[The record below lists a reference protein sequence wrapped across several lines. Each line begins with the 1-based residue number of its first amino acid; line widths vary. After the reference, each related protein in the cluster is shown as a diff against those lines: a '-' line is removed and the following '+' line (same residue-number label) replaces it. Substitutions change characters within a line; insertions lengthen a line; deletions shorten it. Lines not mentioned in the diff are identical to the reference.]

1 MKNSECFGVC
11 CLLTITL
18 MIGWQAGRYFDQMPI
33 AFLNANQTRTKN
45 VLFPFTQ
52 TIKEITPSTFSQT
65 SHSKYNFKT
74 GVHVFRHDLTKWNAD
89 DNICDNLPPNLKKAT
104 LHTAHGDTPIYVH
117 NPSEDIH
124 VSGSLVRSR
133 TWEPHLLN
141 LMAGHL
147 RKDPELQFMDLGA
160 NLGVFSLAMAKF
172 GRQVIAVEPLSIN
185 LHRFCASI
193 KAGKLTE
200 KITIVYN
207 ALSDKR
213 ENVSLG
219 IDRRNVGGTYIVNN
233 KNMNKV
239 KGSSVGGQ
247 YKDIVMTAK
256 LDDILKIP
264 GFDFKKVI
272 IKMDVEGYE
281 NFVLNGGQIFFD
293 QVDVQ
298 AVLMEWM
305 WQRSGNAAKEI
316 LAFYAKRGYKPY
328 TPGSNAPL
336 KTSLSHA
343 WPVDVIWR
351 KS

>member
-18 MIGWQAGRYFDQMPI
+18 MIGWQAGRYFDQMPV

-52 TIKEITPSTFSQT
+52 TINKITPSTFSQT
-65 SHSKYNFKT
+65 SHLKYNFKT

-104 LHTAHGDTPIYVH
+104 LHTAHDDTPIHVH

-147 RKDPELQFMDLGA
+147 RKDLELQFIDLGA

-172 GRQVIAVEPLSIN
+172 GRQVIAVEPPFNKFTSILCIN
-185 LHRFCASI
+185 
-193 KAGKLTE
+193 KGGKTH
-200 KITIVYN
+200 
-207 ALSDKR
+207 
-213 ENVSLG
+213 G

-256 LDDILKIP
+256 LDDILKIT

-272 IKMDVEGYE
+272 IKINVEGYE
-281 NFVLNGGQIFFD
+281 HFVLNGDQFFFRSSGRLSCINGM
-293 QVDVQ
+293 DV
-298 AVLMEWM
+298 
-305 WQRSGNAAKEI
+305 AAK
-316 LAFYAKRGYKPY
+316 
-328 TPGSNAPL
+328 
-336 KTSLSHA
+336 
-343 WPVDVIWR
+343 W
-351 KS
+351 

>member
-18 MIGWQAGRYFDQMPI
+18 MIGWQAGRYFDQMPV

-52 TIKEITPSTFSQT
+52 TINKITPSTFSQT
-65 SHSKYNFKT
+65 SHLKYNFKT

-147 RKDPELQFMDLGA
+147 RKDPELQFIDLGA

-193 KAGKLTE
+193 KAGKLT
-200 KITIVYN
+200 V
-207 ALSDKR
+207 L
-213 ENVSLG
+213 
-219 IDRRNVGGTYIVNN
+219 

-272 IKMDVEGYE
+272 IKMNVEGYE
-281 NFVLNGGQIFFD
+281 HFVLNGD

-316 LAFYAKRGYKPY
+316 LAFYAKREYKPY